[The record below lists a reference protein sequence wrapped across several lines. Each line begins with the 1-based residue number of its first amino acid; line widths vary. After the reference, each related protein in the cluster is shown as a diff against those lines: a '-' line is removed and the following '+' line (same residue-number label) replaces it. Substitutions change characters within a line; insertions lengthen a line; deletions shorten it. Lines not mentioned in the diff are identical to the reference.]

1 MKYKFVDRITS
12 DVMFEAYGS
21 TFEELL
27 ANSAEALA
35 SVMCKTKE
43 VKAER
48 KVTVKVEG
56 RDKKDLLFN
65 WLQRI
70 IAETDIN
77 EMFFSKF
84 EIKSLTDNKLTA
96 ELHGEEIT
104 PEKGGTVV
112 KAVTYHDF
120 ELEEKDGKYKA
131 IVSLDI

>member
-1 MKYKFVDRITS
+1 MKYKLVDRITS

-21 TFEELL
+21 TFKELL
-27 ANSAEALA
+27 VNSAEALA
-35 SVMCKTKE
+35 SVTCKIEE

-48 KVTVKVEG
+48 KVAVEVKG

-65 WLQRI
+65 WLQKI
-70 IAETDIN
+70 IAEMDIN

-84 EIKSLTDNKLTA
+84 EIKSLKGNKLTA
-96 ELHGEEIT
+96 ELRGEGIT
-104 PEKGGTVV
+104 PAKGGTVV

-131 IVSLDI
+131 TVSLDI

>member
-27 ANSAEALA
+27 VNSAEALA
-35 SVMCKTKE
+35 SVTCETKE
-43 VKAER
+43 VKAEK
-48 KVTVKVEG
+48 KVTVEVKG

-84 EIKSLTDNKLTA
+84 KIKSLKDNKLTA

-104 PEKGGTVV
+104 SEKGGTVV

-120 ELEEKDGKYKA
+120 KLEEKNGKYKA
-131 IVSLDI
+131 VVSLDI